1 MVIYVNYGKKLYQL
15 IDRYGKTNIEISNLI
30 KISDSLYSRYEKEEQ
45 TTIPIK
51 HLNTLSNYFNVS
63 IDYIFGF
70 TNIKKYKNL
79 RENINIELSSQR
91 LKSIIKENNLTQIK
105 LADILNVD
113 NSMLAKYEKGKY
125 IIATTYLYQICKKY
139 NISADYL
146 LGKIDSPKYLNK

>member
-1 MVIYVNYGKKLYQL
+1 MYNERLKYL
-15 IDRYGKTNIEISNLI
+15 RE
-30 KISDSLYSRYEKEEQ
+30 EKELTQTEVSELLGFRKNGYSQFEREQ

-91 LKSIIKENNLTQIK
+91 LKSIRKENNLTQIK
-105 LADILNVD
+105 LADILNID

-125 IIATTYLYQICKKY
+125 IIATTYLYQTCKRY

>member
-1 MVIYVNYGKKLYQL
+1 MVIYVNYGIKLYQL
-15 IDRYGKTNIEISNLI
+15 RDRYGKINIEISNLL

-45 TTIPIK
+45 TIPII
-51 HLNTLSNYFNVS
+51 HLNTLCNYFNVS
-63 IDYIFGF
+63 IDYIFEF

-79 RENINIELSSQR
+79 RDEINIKLSSER
-91 LKSIIKENNLTQIK
+91 LKEIRKENNLTQIK

-113 NSMLAKYEKGKY
+113 NSMLAKYEKGNY

-146 LGKIDSPKYLNK
+146 LGKIDHPKYLNK

>member
-1 MVIYVNYGKKLYQL
+1 MVIYVNYGIKLYQL
-15 IDRYGKTNIEISNLI
+15 RDRYGKTNIEISNLL

-45 TTIPIK
+45 TIPII
-51 HLNTLSNYFNVS
+51 HLNTLCNYFNVS
-63 IDYIFGF
+63 INYIFEF

-79 RENINIELSSQR
+79 RDEINIKLSSER
-91 LKSIIKENNLTQIK
+91 LKEIRKENNLTQIK

-113 NSMLAKYEKGKY
+113 NSMLAKYEKGNY

-146 LGKIDSPKYLNK
+146 LGKIDHPKYLNK

>member
-1 MVIYVNYGKKLYQL
+1 MIFPRMK
-15 IDRYGKTNIEISNLI
+15 EIRENAGLKQKDIAEVMGVS
-30 KISDSLYSRYEKEEQ
+30 KGSYSMWECG
-45 TTIPIK
+45 TDTIPLK
-51 HLNTLSNYFNVS
+51 RLNQFCNYFNVS

-91 LKSIIKENNLTQIK
+91 LKSIRKENNLTQIK

-125 IIATTYLYQICKKY
+125 IIATTYLYQICKRY